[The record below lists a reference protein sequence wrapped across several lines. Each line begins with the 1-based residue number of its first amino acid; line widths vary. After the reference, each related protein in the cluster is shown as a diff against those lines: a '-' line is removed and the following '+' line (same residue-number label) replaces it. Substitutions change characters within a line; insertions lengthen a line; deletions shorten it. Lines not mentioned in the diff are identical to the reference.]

1 MRYEEMMR
9 RPVFVPSAVAL
20 LSAGLSF
27 GLLMATSMAIAMLA
41 PRLGELLQSSPRLA
55 ILAFLGLV
63 LSPALV
69 VAIVHHVAHRAMDT
83 VDHTAANPRSFFP
96 RLESWWAGAHA
107 WLVIGGASVLSRL
120 VMLVVTPPK
129 LEPDTA
135 FGLFSQEA
143 AQIGTLA
150 NVESLYPLV
159 WIVIAAQL
167 FELERRARRR

>member
-1 MRYEEMMR
+1 MRYDEMMR
-9 RPVFVPSAVAL
+9 RPVFVPSAIAL

-41 PRLGELLQSSPRLA
+41 PHLGELLERSPRLA

-63 LSPALV
+63 VSPALV

-83 VDHTAANPRSFFP
+83 VDHTAATPRSFLP
-96 RLESWWAGAHA
+96 GLESWWAGAHA

-120 VMLVVTPPK
+120 VMLVIAPPK
-129 LEPDTA
+129 LEPDTV
-135 FGLFSQEA
+135 FGLLSHEA
-143 AQIGTLA
+143 AEVGTLA
-150 NVESLYPLV
+150 NLGTLYPLV
-159 WIVIAAQL
+159 WIAVAAQL